1 MTAERWAWRVL
12 CAATVVVLAWAIAS
26 MDWAR
31 VAPSSVF
38 LLQALGTS
46 WLLALVSMVT
56 GGLAAVPLAGLR
68 VYGGRWLSPVA
79 TVLIEAVRVT
89 PELMIVFWVYFAGP
103 VLSGSRVTA
112 WSAALWALGLI
123 AASHLAE
130 VIRGGLLSVPSG
142 QSEGA
147 AALGLTWLQA
157 FRLVVLPQALRN
169 MAPALMAQFVGLF
182 KTTSLVYAI
191 GVMEFFRAVS
201 VTNNAIYDPYP
212 LYTLLA
218 AGYFVSCWAITRVI
232 RWLDPAYEVVE

>member
-12 CAATVVVLAWAIAS
+12 CAATVVLLAWATAS

-218 AGYFVSCWAITRVI
+218 AGYFVSCWAVTRVI